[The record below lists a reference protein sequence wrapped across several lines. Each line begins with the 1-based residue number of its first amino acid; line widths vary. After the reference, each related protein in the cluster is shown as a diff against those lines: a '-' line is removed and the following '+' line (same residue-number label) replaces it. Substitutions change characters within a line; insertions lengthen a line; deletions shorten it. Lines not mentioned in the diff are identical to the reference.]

1 MLLFE
6 SFDSKIARY
15 LKILTLNAIGLGNK
29 NNITNGIVF
38 KKTHPINQETCGFCK

>member
-6 SFDSKIARY
+6 SFDSKIAGY

-29 NNITNGIVF
+29 NNITKMVSFSRRLI
-38 KKTHPINQETCGFCK
+38 Q